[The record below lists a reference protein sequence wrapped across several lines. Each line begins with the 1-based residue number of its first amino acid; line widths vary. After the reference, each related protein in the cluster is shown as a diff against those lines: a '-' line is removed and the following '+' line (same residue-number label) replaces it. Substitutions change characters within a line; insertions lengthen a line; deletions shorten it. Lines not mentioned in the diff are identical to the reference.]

1 MPPRPPPLLTPLL
14 KNFLT
19 KKQNKAHFIKE
30 NIETESNLEIQLNVI
45 RIIRRKHC
53 MGLTDKNK
61 KFMFYVVFRAEH

>member
-1 MPPRPPPLLTPLL
+1 MPPRPTPTHSSFEKLSH
-14 KNFLT
+14 
-19 KKQNKAHFIKE
+19 KKNKAHFIKE